1 MQAGGPA
8 LTGNQRV
15 CTVRPMQRHRSLLVV
30 SGPMVLA
37 GFFKKGWGLILHI
50 VGEDNNMPIAELI
63 PLSSPFTYLSLS
75 AAFRHDRLIEMY
87 P

>member
-1 MQAGGPA
+1 
-8 LTGNQRV
+8 
-15 CTVRPMQRHRSLLVV
+15 
-30 SGPMVLA
+30 MVLA